1 MENKNKLHEA
11 TKSQVKTKIMCQV
24 TLAADGQTLLLLP
37 VHPLPPNVNLPKVG
51 SKLPKMGKVK
61 EAPKGAQEGIE
72 APRVGALW
80 NDSWQAGDVLTF
92 TLQAVKGGYDLA
104 EPSVFAPAKSP
115 KSRLIDILK
124 RYELLPFHSPQAM
137 AEVKSFLEKP
147 GIDDKSLVDM
157 AHLPFVTI
165 DNVGSR
171 DLDQALHISRRQG
184 GGYVL
189 RYALADGAYYVRP
202 NSALFQEALVR
213 GVTYYFPGFCLPMLP
228 AEMSEGLVSLNPN
241 VERRSLVFVIDLSE
255 IGKVEKVE
263 LCRARIKS
271 RAQLT
276 YEGVQEYIDSPH
288 GHQLDGQDFTESLQ
302 LLREFGELRIALS
315 QKRGVVDYNRYEV
328 AIHAP
333 DKAEGSFDLLLEE
346 RCEVSRWNEQVSLL
360 CNAEGA
366 RFLRHGDVPV
376 EHVQPVF
383 RVHEKPSPDAFNHLR
398 KFINEFVKVHA
409 LDEARWLWQEE
420 QTIADYLK
428 ALPCDGENKAKKE
441 AIERQILI
449 TNQRSSFDAQP
460 GRHHALA
467 VNEYSRFTSPMR
479 EIVGIFTHKEALEML
494 GLEKQQGTDEEDE
507 ALRLEVIEA
516 ANKSKMRHGQITKE
530 IFRLAVDDLFRKEMS
545 LPFEER
551 RTFVGTLLGMKE
563 TRLYVRLQ
571 DPPAEIKV
579 YRDHLEQ
586 ECGCQLSISDGQTV
600 LETADG
606 SYSLLAGQLIKLR
619 VRGYDDRKDRWKLV
633 PLIK

>member
-1 MENKNKLHEA
+1 MVQLCPTLLYTPSSSRLAAATIGHMNEK
-11 TKSQVKTKIMCQV
+11 TKSRAMTKIMCQV
-24 TLAADGQTLLLLP
+24 HLAEDGQTLLLLP
-37 VHPLPPNVNLPKVG
+37 LHPLPPNVNLPKVG
-51 SKLPKMGKVK
+51 
-61 EAPKGAQEGIE
+61 
-72 APRVGALW
+72 ALW
-80 NDSWQAGDVLTF
+80 DDSWQEGDVLTL
-92 TLQAVKGGYDLA
+92 TLQPAKDGYDIA
-104 EPSVFAPAKSP
+104 DFSVFARAKSP

-124 RYELLPFHSPQAM
+124 RYDLVPFHSPQAM
-137 AEVKSFLEKP
+137 VEVEGFLRKP
-147 GIDDKSLVDM
+147 GIEDETLVDM
-157 AHLPFVTI
+157 VDIPFVTI

-171 DLDQALHISRRQG
+171 DLDQALHISYREG

-202 NSALFQEALVR
+202 KSALFQEALAR

-228 AEMSEGLVSLNPN
+228 AEMSEGLVSLNPD
-241 VERRSLVFVIDLSE
+241 VDRRSLVFVIELSKLGE
-255 IGKVEKVE
+255 VEKVE
-263 LCRARIKS
+263 LCRARIRS

-288 GHQLDGQDFTESLQ
+288 GHELDGRDFTLALQ
-302 LLREFGELRIALS
+302 LLKEFGELRIALG

-333 DKAEGSFDLLLEE
+333 DEPGGAFALYLEE
-346 RCEVSRWNEQVSLL
+346 RCNVSRWNEQVSLL

-409 LDEARWLWQEE
+409 LDEAIWLWQEK
-420 QTIADYLK
+420 QSIADYLK
-428 ALPCDGENKAKKE
+428 GLPFDGENKGKKE

-494 GLEKQQGTDEEDE
+494 GLQKQQGTDEEDE

-530 IFRLAVDDLFRKEMS
+530 VFRLAVDDLFRKEMA

-586 ECGCQLSISDGQTV
+586 ECGCELSMSDGQTV

-606 SYSLLAGQLIKLR
+606 SYSLLAGQLIRLR
-619 VRGYDDRKDRWKLV
+619 VRGYDDRKERWKLV